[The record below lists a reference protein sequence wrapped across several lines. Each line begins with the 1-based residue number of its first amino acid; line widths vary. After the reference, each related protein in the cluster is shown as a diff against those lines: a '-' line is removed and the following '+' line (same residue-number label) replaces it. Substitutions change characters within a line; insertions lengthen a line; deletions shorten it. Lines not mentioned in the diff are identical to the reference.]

1 MSNAISFGYQRPTS
15 QCVEVIRLAIIVD
28 DEEFNSETTSFPT
41 WDYESTVSIVAEIDV
56 DLERLAK
63 ESGYVSFA
71 AEEDFP
77 VFSLLASW
85 SSNKTKQRGS
95 SPRQVLENGRNVI
108 EHEIDN
114 SLLGG
119 ELHSALQID
128 LLKPGVAFEDAV
140 VATRPGS
147 RLWASDVLR
156 VRLEGNSAQMPL
168 IPVNFTDARIV
179 PQHAMWRIDIS
190 PDLLRPVQA
199 GMQVY
204 INTGHP
210 LALRML
216 EKDSGKEKSLW
227 NASLNADVITRML
240 LHADGLNEIEGLEDN
255 PLFPGSLAESVLNL
269 AQALFPQTPFEDI
282 PADPALVF
290 ATSQALAFKD
300 IK

>member
-1 MSNAISFGYQRPTS
+1 MSKAVSFGYQRPS
-15 QCVEVIRLAIIVD
+15 VQCIEVIRHAVIVGG
-28 DEEFNSETTSFPT
+28 EEFDSETTTFPT
-41 WDYESTVSIVAEIDV
+41 WDYESNVSIVAEVDV

-77 VFSLLASW
+77 VFSLLVNW

-95 SPRQVLENGRNVI
+95 SPRQVLKNGRNFI
-108 EHEIDN
+108 ETKPNN

-119 ELHSALQID
+119 ELHSTLQID
-128 LLKPGVAFEDAV
+128 LWKPGVAFEDAV

-168 IPVNFTDARIV
+168 IPVDFTDARIE
-179 PQHAMWRIDIS
+179 PKRAMWKIDIS
-190 PDLLRPVQA
+190 RDLLRPVQA

-216 EKDSGKEKSLW
+216 EKESGKERSLW
-227 NASLNADVITRML
+227 NAYLNTDIITRML
-240 LHADGLNEIEGLEDN
+240 LHADGLTEIEGLEEN
-255 PLFPGSLAESVLNL
+255 PLFPGSLAESILNL
-269 AQALFPQTPFEDI
+269 AQVLFPQTPFEDI
-282 PADPALVF
+282 PTDPSLVF

>member
-1 MSNAISFGYQRPTS
+1 MSKAVSFGYQRPS
-15 QCVEVIRLAIIVD
+15 VQCIEVIRHAVIVGG
-28 DEEFNSETTSFPT
+28 EEFDSETTTFPT
-41 WDYESTVSIVAEIDV
+41 WDYESNVSIVAEVDV

-77 VFSLLASW
+77 VFSLLVNW

-95 SPRQVLENGRNVI
+95 SPRQVLKNGRNFI
-108 EHEIDN
+108 ETKPNN

-119 ELHSALQID
+119 ELHSTLQID
-128 LLKPGVAFEDAV
+128 LWKPGVAFEDAV
-140 VATRPGS
+140 VATRPSS

-168 IPVNFTDARIV
+168 IPVDFTDARIE
-179 PQHAMWRIDIS
+179 PKRAMWKIDIS
-190 PDLLRPVQA
+190 RDLLRPVQA

-216 EKDSGKEKSLW
+216 EKESGKERSLW
-227 NASLNADVITRML
+227 NAYLNADIITRML
-240 LHADGLNEIEGLEDN
+240 LHADGLTEIEGLEEN
-255 PLFPGSLAESVLNL
+255 PLFPGSLAESILNL
-269 AQALFPQTPFEDI
+269 AQVLFPQTPFEDI
-282 PADPALVF
+282 PTDPSLVF

>member
-1 MSNAISFGYQRPTS
+1 MSKAVSFGYQRPS
-15 QCVEVIRLAIIVD
+15 AQCVEVIRLAVLVD
-28 DEEFNSETTSFPT
+28 DEEFDSETPSFPT
-41 WDYESTVSIVAEIDV
+41 WDYESKVSIVAEVDV
-56 DLERLAK
+56 DLERLAM

-119 ELHSALQID
+119 ELHSTIQID
-128 LLKPGVAFEDAV
+128 LLQPGVAFEDAV

-168 IPVNFTDARIV
+168 IPVNFADALIE
-179 PQHAMWRIDIS
+179 PQQAMWKIDIS
-190 PDLLRPVQA
+190 RDLLRPVQA

-210 LALRML
+210 MALRML
-216 EKDSGKEKSLW
+216 EKETGKERNLW
-227 NASLNADVITRML
+227 NAYLNADIITRML
-240 LHADGLNEIEGLEDN
+240 LHADGLTEIEGLDEN
-255 PLFPGSLAESVLNL
+255 PLFPGSLAESILNL
-269 AQALFPQTPFEDI
+269 AQALFPRTPFEDI
-282 PADPALVF
+282 PSDPALVF
-290 ATSQALAFKD
+290 ATSQALAFKEV
-300 IK
+300 K

>member
-1 MSNAISFGYQRPTS
+1 MSKAISFGYQRPST
-15 QCVEVIRLAIIVD
+15 QCFEVIRHAVIVD
-28 DEEFNSETTSFPT
+28 GEEFDSETTSFPT
-41 WDYESTVSIVAEIDV
+41 WDYESNVSIVAEVDV

-95 SPRQVLENGRNVI
+95 SPRQVLKSGRNII

-114 SLLGG
+114 CLLGG
-119 ELHSALQID
+119 ELHSTLQID

-168 IPVNFTDARIV
+168 IPVNFTDARIM
-179 PQHAMWRIDIS
+179 PQNAMWRIDIS

-199 GMQVY
+199 GLQVY

-216 EKDSGKEKSLW
+216 EKETGKERGLW
-227 NASLNADVITRML
+227 NAYLNADIITRML
-240 LHADGLNEIEGLEDN
+240 LHAGGLTEIEGLEDN
-255 PLFPGSLAESVLNL
+255 PLFPGSLAESILNL

-282 PADPALVF
+282 PTDPALVF